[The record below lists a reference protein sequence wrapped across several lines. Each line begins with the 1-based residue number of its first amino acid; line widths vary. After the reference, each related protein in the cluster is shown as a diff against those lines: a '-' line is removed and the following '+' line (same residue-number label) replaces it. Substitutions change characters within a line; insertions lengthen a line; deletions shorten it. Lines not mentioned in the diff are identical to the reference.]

1 MKLAKKITMVGL
13 CVVLGLTT
21 CGIVMAQN
29 DGGGRGGGRGNF
41 DPAQMQARILDR
53 ATTDLGL
60 SNAEAKIIVPK
71 IEKVLSS
78 RFSSFEDMRTL
89 RDGLRDL
96 LQDPKSSDKAVKQQL
111 EKIKALNAQL
121 KKTSEA
127 AEADL
132 KSVLSVRQEAQLTE
146 AGIING
152 GAGGGFG
159 GFGGGRGGRG
169 GPGGG
174 GGRGGP
180 GGNPPPNN

>member
-1 MKLAKKITMVGL
+1 MKLAKTITMAGL

-21 CGIVMAQN
+21 CGIVMAQDN
-29 DGGGRGGGRGNF
+29 NGGGGGRGGRGGGGGGNF

-60 SNAEAKIIVPK
+60 KPEEATIIVPK

-78 RFSSFEDMRTL
+78 RFSSFDDMRTL

-111 EKIKALNAQL
+111 DKIKALNAQL
-121 KKTSEA
+121 KKSSEA

-132 KSVLSVRQEAQLTE
+132 KAVLSVRQEAQLTE

-152 GAGGGFG
+152 GAGGG
-159 GFGGGRGGRG
+159 GFGGRGGRG

-174 GGRGGP
+174 GGRGG
-180 GGNPPPNN
+180 NPPNN